1 MVPRHVVHPEVY
13 EQQNH
18 DLRRQL
24 QIIHQVFNERL
35 IRLRHQ
41 NAEDHYQNH
50 HQDLGFWGDRDK
62 EVVSAEDEHFPHHY
76 EKLPVECFL
85 VVAVEEEAIS
95 DLYLDYQ
102 VLVDQREVVELFN

>member
-50 HQDLGFWGDRDK
+50 HQDLGF
-62 EVVSAEDEHFPHHY
+62 
-76 EKLPVECFL
+76 
-85 VVAVEEEAIS
+85 
-95 DLYLDYQ
+95 
-102 VLVDQREVVELFN
+102 